1 MINPTIMKT
10 FISFF
15 ALLIFASFTTNLQQN
30 DLVFRDNDQVIQLE
44 LATKNNYLVFNEP
57 TEIKVSVEKI
67 DLKKSSI
74 IGKGISLTGEQGK
87 NYLVISITANEENV
101 FNNQYSITFNYPT
114 GRNKKL
120 KNHKFLI
127 PVKKVIVKSLE

>member
-1 MINPTIMKT
+1 MKA
-10 FISFF
+10 FISVFT
-15 ALLIFASFTTNLQQN
+15 LILFTSFTTKFQEDN
-30 DLVFRDNDQVIQLE
+30 LVFRDNDQVIQLE
-44 LATKNNYLVFNEP
+44 LATQKKYLVMNEP

-74 IGKGISLTGEQGK
+74 IGKGICLTGEEGK
-87 NYLVISITANEENV
+87 NFFIISITVDEENV
-101 FNNQYSITFNYPT
+101 FNNQYSVTFNYPT

-127 PVKKVIVKSLE
+127 PVKK

>member
-1 MINPTIMKT
+1 MKT
-10 FISFF
+10 VLSFF
-15 ALLIFASFTTNLQQN
+15 ALLFLTSFTPNLQQN

-44 LATKNNYLVFNEP
+44 LATQNNYLVFKEP
-57 TEIKVSVEKI
+57 TEIKISVEKI

-87 NYLVISITANEENV
+87 NFVVISITANEENV

-114 GRNKKL
+114 GKNKKL

-127 PVKKVIVKSLE
+127 PVQKTIQKNLE